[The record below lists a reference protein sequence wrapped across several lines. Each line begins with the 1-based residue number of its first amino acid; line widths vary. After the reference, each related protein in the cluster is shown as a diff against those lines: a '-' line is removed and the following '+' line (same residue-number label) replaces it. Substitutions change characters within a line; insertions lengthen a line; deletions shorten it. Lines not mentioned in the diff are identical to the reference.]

1 MRDCAGW
8 ELWGWEQ
15 GKARVRAREKPMV
28 RWCRGMAHHCQA
40 PHGHG
45 IATSGVHMGIIV
57 KFSEALPCVKS
68 PVSRT
73 SGTIYVV
80 M

>member
-1 MRDCAGW
+1 
-8 ELWGWEQ
+8 
-15 GKARVRAREKPMV
+15 MV

-40 PHGHG
+40 LHVHGTS
-45 IATSGVHMGIIV
+45 TSGVHIGIIM
-57 KFSEALPCVKS
+57 KFGEALACVKS

-73 SGTIYVV
+73 SGAFYVV

>member
-1 MRDCAGW
+1 MWDCAGW

-40 PHGHG
+40 PHVHG
-45 IATSGVHMGIIV
+45 TSTSGVHIGIM
-57 KFSEALPCVKS
+57 KFGEALACVKS

-73 SGTIYVV
+73 PCTIYVV